1 MKVSRKY
8 KEIFKLKKML
18 EDANIPFEFIEG
30 FGFAD
35 DKYLKVICPDLL
47 DHYQLCYPK
56 KGEDQYIS
64 VIEGFGTYGEERDR
78 LEILGGFTPMEEL
91 ENGRTTPIG
100 GLTAKNVF
108 KRIKDHYEK
117 ERKLYE

>member
-1 MKVSRKY
+1 MKKKVSRKY

-35 DKYLKVICPDLL
+35 DKDLQRLCPDLIN
-47 DHYQLCYPK
+47 HFQICYPK
-56 KGEDQYIS
+56 KGKDQYIS
-64 VIEGFGTYGEERDR
+64 VIEGFGTYGEEKDR

-91 ENGRTTPIG
+91 ER
-100 GLTAKNVF
+100 
-108 KRIKDHYEK
+108 
-117 ERKLYE
+117 RKIYTYWISYCE